1 MKAIEK
7 AAKIIIKQQEFVMH
21 LWMFMS
27 VVTIASYFVIHT
39 LWPDTDPFYPFLY
52 GLPVVFMLSRSNKW
66 ETGFWSGFNG
76 RETVRTSKDWNRD
89 DMTANTMDARLEE
102 VSYAASLE
110 DNLPLDLILVNK
122 RFCYQ
127 ALAVLIGIL
136 IASNYVELIAGFSFL
151 VWPFLVISVW
161 HLGEAIGQESGF
173 KTGWYVRP
181 TELTEHILDDV

>member
-21 LWMFMS
+21 LWMLMS
-27 VVTIASYFVIHT
+27 VITIASYFVIHT

-89 DMTANTMDARLEE
+89 DMKANTLDAHFEE
-102 VSYAASLE
+102 LSYAASLE
-110 DNLPLDLILVNK
+110 DNPPLDLILGNK
-122 RFCYQ
+122 RYYYQ

-136 IASNYVELIAGFSFL
+136 IASNYVELISRFSL
-151 VWPFLVISVW
+151 WVWPFLVQGVW
-161 HLGEAIGQESGF
+161 VLGQAIGQESGF
-173 KTGWYVRP
+173 KKGWFVRP
-181 TELTEHILDDV
+181 DEGDRAYTYK